1 MLRLTHTLALSSMIL
16 AIGLSWQPA
25 RGQTSSPAA
34 TAGDMIPA
42 EKQTRLGLYLTA
54 REAFKMWKSDPA
66 NVKILDVRTP
76 EEYAFVGHA
85 AMAWNIPLVFMS
97 YEWDAER
104 KSTVMRSN
112 PDFLNR
118 VKETMRPEETIL
130 VTCRSGTRS
139 KKAVDLLTEAGYKRV
154 YNVVDGMEGDVVR
167 DPKSPDFG
175 KRTINGW
182 KNADLPWTYDLD
194 PSLAYLSPKR

>member
-1 MLRLTHTLALSSMIL
+1 MRLTHTLLLSSVIL

-25 RGQTSSPAA
+25 RGQTPSPSA
-34 TAGDMIPA
+34 TTADKIPA
-42 EKQTRLGLYLTA
+42 EKQTRNGLYLTA
-54 REAFKMWKSDPA
+54 REAYEKWKADPA

-85 AMAWNIPLVFMS
+85 AMAWNVPLLFMS

-104 KSTVMRSN
+104 KSAVMRSN

-118 VKETMRPEETIL
+118 VKETVGPEETIL

-139 KKAVDLLTEAGYKRV
+139 KKAVDLLAEAGYKRV
-154 YNVVDGMEGDVVR
+154 YSVVDGMEGDVVT
-167 DPKSPDFG
+167 DPKNPNFG

-182 KNADLPWTYDLD
+182 KNAGLPWTYDLN
-194 PSLAYLSPKR
+194 PGLAYLAPKK